1 MEKVSYALGLSI
13 GNNLLGSGI
22 KDLNTEEFIKAV
34 KTVMA
39 GEKPEMTYEEAKQ
52 VLDTFFH
59 DLANKINE
67 KNIQAGKEF
76 LAKNKTQDGVV
87 ELASGLQYQI
97 LTSGSGKSP
106 SITNR
111 VKCHYTGMLL
121 DGTVFDSSVQRG
133 EPAEFGVN
141 QVIAGWTE
149 ALQLMKE
156 GDKWRLFIPSDMAYG
171 ARGAGNSI
179 PPHATLI
186 FDVELPQ
193 LNLSL
198 YKATPLI
205 LAL

>member
-67 KNIQAGKEF
+67 KNIQAGKDF
-76 LAKNKTQDGVV
+76 LAKNKTQEGVV

-186 FDVELPQ
+186 FDVELIEV
-193 LNLSL
+193 
-198 YKATPLI
+198 K
-205 LAL
+205 

>member
-39 GEKPEMTYEEAKQ
+39 GEKPEMSYEEAKQ

-67 KNIQAGKEF
+67 KNIQAGKDF
-76 LAKNKTQDGVV
+76 LAKNKEQEGVV

-97 LTSGSGKSP
+97 LTSGAGKSP

-186 FDVELPQ
+186 FDVELIEV
-193 LNLSL
+193 
-198 YKATPLI
+198 K
-205 LAL
+205 

>member
-22 KDLNTEEFIKAV
+22 KDLNTEKFIKAV

-67 KNIQAGKEF
+67 KNIQAGKDF

-186 FDVELPQ
+186 FDVELIEV
-193 LNLSL
+193 
-198 YKATPLI
+198 K
-205 LAL
+205 

>member
-22 KDLNTEEFIKAV
+22 KDLNTDEFVKAIKA
-34 KTVMA
+34 VMA
-39 GEKPEMTYEEAKQ
+39 GEKPEMSYEEAKQ

-67 KNIQAGKEF
+67 KNIQAGKDF
-76 LAKNKTQDGVV
+76 LAKNKEQEGVI

-97 LTSGSGKSP
+97 LTSGAGKSP

-186 FDVELPQ
+186 FDVELIEV
-193 LNLSL
+193 
-198 YKATPLI
+198 K
-205 LAL
+205 

>member
-22 KDLNTEEFIKAV
+22 KDLNTEEFVKAIKA
-34 KTVMA
+34 VMA
-39 GEKPEMTYEEAKQ
+39 GEKPEMSYEEAKQ
-52 VLDTFFH
+52 VLDTFFQ

-67 KNIQAGKEF
+67 KNIQAGKDF
-76 LAKNKTQDGVV
+76 LAKNKEQDGVV

-97 LTSGSGKSP
+97 LTSGAGKSP

-186 FDVELPQ
+186 FDVELIEV
-193 LNLSL
+193 
-198 YKATPLI
+198 K
-205 LAL
+205 

>member
-22 KDLNTEEFIKAV
+22 KDLNTEEFVKAI

-39 GEKPEMTYEEAKQ
+39 GEKPEMSYEEAKQ

-67 KNIQAGKEF
+67 KNIQAGKDF
-76 LAKNKTQDGVV
+76 LAKNKEQEGVV

-97 LTSGSGKSP
+97 LTSGAGKSP

-186 FDVELPQ
+186 FDVELIEV
-193 LNLSL
+193 
-198 YKATPLI
+198 K
-205 LAL
+205 

>member
-22 KDLNTEEFIKAV
+22 KDLNTEEFVKAIKA
-34 KTVMA
+34 VMA
-39 GEKPEMTYEEAKQ
+39 GEKPEMSYEEAKQ

-67 KNIQAGKEF
+67 KNIQAGKDF
-76 LAKNKTQDGVV
+76 LAKNKEQEGVV

-97 LTSGSGKSP
+97 LTSGAGKSP

-186 FDVELPQ
+186 FDVELIEV
-193 LNLSL
+193 L
-198 YKATPLI
+198 
-205 LAL
+205 

>member
-22 KDLNTEEFIKAV
+22 KDLNTDEFVKAI

-39 GEKPEMTYEEAKQ
+39 GEKPEMSYEEAKQ

-67 KNIQAGKEF
+67 KNIQAGKDF
-76 LAKNKTQDGVV
+76 LAKNNEQEGVV

-97 LTSGSGKSP
+97 LTSGAGKSP

-186 FDVELPQ
+186 FDVELIEV
-193 LNLSL
+193 
-198 YKATPLI
+198 K
-205 LAL
+205 

>member
-22 KDLNTEEFIKAV
+22 KDLNTEEFIKAI

-39 GEKPEMTYEEAKQ
+39 AEKPEMSYEEAKQ

-67 KNIQAGKEF
+67 KNIQAGKDF
-76 LAKNKTQDGVV
+76 LAKNKEQEGVV

-97 LTSGSGKSP
+97 LTSGAGKSP

-121 DGTVFDSSVQRG
+121 DGPVFDSSVQRG

-186 FDVELPQ
+186 FDVELIEV
-193 LNLSL
+193 
-198 YKATPLI
+198 K
-205 LAL
+205 

>member
-22 KDLNTEEFIKAV
+22 KDLNTEEFVKAIKA
-34 KTVMA
+34 VMA
-39 GEKPEMTYEEAKQ
+39 GEKPEMSYEEAKQ

-67 KNIQAGKEF
+67 KNIQAGKDF
-76 LAKNKTQDGVV
+76 LAKNKEQEGVV

-97 LTSGSGKSP
+97 LTSGAGKSP

-171 ARGAGNSI
+171 ARGAGNSL

-186 FDVELPQ
+186 FDVELIEV
-193 LNLSL
+193 
-198 YKATPLI
+198 K
-205 LAL
+205 

>member
-22 KDLNTEEFIKAV
+22 KDLNTEEFVKAIKA
-34 KTVMA
+34 VMA
-39 GEKPEMTYEEAKQ
+39 GEKPEMSYEEAKQ
-52 VLDTFFH
+52 VLDTFFQ

-67 KNIQAGKEF
+67 KNIQAGKDF
-76 LAKNKTQDGVV
+76 LAKNKEQDGVV

-97 LTSGSGKSP
+97 LTSGAGKSP

-156 GDKWRLFIPSDMAYG
+156 GDKWRLFIPSNMAYG

-186 FDVELPQ
+186 FDVELIEV
-193 LNLSL
+193 
-198 YKATPLI
+198 K
-205 LAL
+205 

>member
-22 KDLNTEEFIKAV
+22 KDLNTEEFVKAI

-39 GEKPEMTYEEAKQ
+39 GEKPEMSYEEAKQ

-67 KNIQAGKEF
+67 KNIQAGKDF
-76 LAKNKTQDGVV
+76 LAKNKEQEGVI

-97 LTSGSGKSP
+97 LTSGAGKSP

-186 FDVELPQ
+186 FDVELIEV
-193 LNLSL
+193 
-198 YKATPLI
+198 K
-205 LAL
+205 

>member
-22 KDLNTEEFIKAV
+22 KDLNTEEFVKAIKA
-34 KTVMA
+34 VMA
-39 GEKPEMTYEEAKQ
+39 GEKPEMSYEEAKQ

-67 KNIQAGKEF
+67 KNIQAGKDF
-76 LAKNKTQDGVV
+76 LAKNKEQEGVV

-97 LTSGSGKSP
+97 LTSGTGKSP

-186 FDVELPQ
+186 FDVELIEV
-193 LNLSL
+193 
-198 YKATPLI
+198 K
-205 LAL
+205 

>member
-22 KDLNTEEFIKAV
+22 KDLNTEEFVKAIKA
-34 KTVMA
+34 VMA
-39 GEKPEMTYEEAKQ
+39 GEKPEMSYEEAKQ

-67 KNIQAGKEF
+67 KNIQAGKDF
-76 LAKNKTQDGVV
+76 LAKNKEQEGVV

-97 LTSGSGKSP
+97 LTSGAGKSP

-121 DGTVFDSSVQRG
+121 DGTLVDSSIQRG

-186 FDVELPQ
+186 FDVELIEV
-193 LNLSL
+193 
-198 YKATPLI
+198 K
-205 LAL
+205 

>member
-22 KDLNTEEFIKAV
+22 KDLNTDEFVKAI

-39 GEKPEMTYEEAKQ
+39 GEKPEMSYEEAKQ

-67 KNIQAGKEF
+67 KNIQAGKDF
-76 LAKNKTQDGVV
+76 LAKNKEQEGVV

-97 LTSGSGKSP
+97 LTSGAGKSP

-186 FDVELPQ
+186 FDVELIEV
-193 LNLSL
+193 
-198 YKATPLI
+198 K
-205 LAL
+205 

>member
-22 KDLNTEEFIKAV
+22 KDLNTEEFVKAIKS
-34 KTVMA
+34 VMA
-39 GEKPEMTYEEAKQ
+39 GEKPEMSYEEAKQ

-67 KNIQAGKEF
+67 KNIQAGKDF
-76 LAKNKTQDGVV
+76 LAKNKEQEGVV

-97 LTSGSGKSP
+97 LTSGAGKSP

-186 FDVELPQ
+186 FDVELIEV
-193 LNLSL
+193 
-198 YKATPLI
+198 K
-205 LAL
+205 

>member
-22 KDLNTEEFIKAV
+22 KDLNTDEFVKAIKA
-34 KTVMA
+34 VMA
-39 GEKPEMTYEEAKQ
+39 GEKPEMSYEEAKQ

-67 KNIQAGKEF
+67 KNIQAGKDF
-76 LAKNKTQDGVV
+76 LAKNKEQEGVV

-97 LTSGSGKSP
+97 LTSGTGKSP

-186 FDVELPQ
+186 FDVELIEV
-193 LNLSL
+193 
-198 YKATPLI
+198 K
-205 LAL
+205 

>member
-22 KDLNTEEFIKAV
+22 KDLNTDQFIKAV
-34 KTVMA
+34 NDVIS
-39 GEKPEMTYEEAKQ
+39 GEKPEMSYEEAKQ

-67 KNIQAGKEF
+67 KNIQAGKDF
-76 LAKNKTQDGVV
+76 LAKNKEQDGVV

-97 LTSGSGKSP
+97 LTSGAGKSP

-186 FDVELPQ
+186 FDVELIEV
-193 LNLSL
+193 
-198 YKATPLI
+198 K
-205 LAL
+205 

>member
-39 GEKPEMTYEEAKQ
+39 GEKPEMTEEAKQ

-67 KNIQAGKEF
+67 KNIQAGKDF

-186 FDVELPQ
+186 FDVELIEV
-193 LNLSL
+193 
-198 YKATPLI
+198 K
-205 LAL
+205 

>member
-22 KDLNTEEFIKAV
+22 KDLNTEEFIKAI

-39 GEKPEMTYEEAKQ
+39 AEKPEMSYEEAKQ

-67 KNIQAGKEF
+67 KNIQAGKDF
-76 LAKNKTQDGVV
+76 LAKNKEQEGVV

-97 LTSGSGKSP
+97 LSSGAGKSP

-141 QVIAGWTE
+141 QVITGWTE

-186 FDVELPQ
+186 FDVELIEV
-193 LNLSL
+193 
-198 YKATPLI
+198 K
-205 LAL
+205 

>member
-34 KTVMA
+34 RTVMA
-39 GEKPEMTYEEAKQ
+39 GEKPEMSYEEAKQ

-67 KNIQAGKEF
+67 KNIQAGKDF
-76 LAKNKTQDGVV
+76 LAKNKEQEGVV

-97 LTSGSGKSP
+97 LTSGAGKSP

-186 FDVELPQ
+186 FDVELIEV
-193 LNLSL
+193 
-198 YKATPLI
+198 K
-205 LAL
+205 

>member
-67 KNIQAGKEF
+67 KNIQAGKDF

-186 FDVELPQ
+186 FDVELIEV
-193 LNLSL
+193 
-198 YKATPLI
+198 K
-205 LAL
+205 

>member
-13 GNNLLGSGI
+13 GNNLLSSGI

-39 GEKPEMTYEEAKQ
+39 GEKPEISYEEAKQ
-52 VLDTFFH
+52 TLDTFFH

-76 LAKNKTQDGVV
+76 LEKNKTQEGVV
-87 ELASGLQYQI
+87 ALASGLQYQI

-106 SITNR
+106 STTNR

-186 FDVELPQ
+186 FDVELIEV
-193 LNLSL
+193 
-198 YKATPLI
+198 K
-205 LAL
+205 

>member
-13 GNNLLGSGI
+13 GNNLMGSGI
-22 KDLNTEEFIKAV
+22 KDLNTEEFIKAI

-39 GEKPEMTYEEAKQ
+39 GEKPEMSYQEAKET
-52 VLDTFFH
+52 LDTFFQ

-67 KNIQAGKEF
+67 KNIQAGKDF
-76 LAKNKTQDGVV
+76 LAKNKEQEGVV

-97 LTSGSGKSP
+97 LTSGAGKSP
-106 SITNR
+106 SIANR

-186 FDVELPQ
+186 FDVELIEV
-193 LNLSL
+193 
-198 YKATPLI
+198 K
-205 LAL
+205 

>member
-22 KDLNTEEFIKAV
+22 KDLNTEEFIKAI

-39 GEKPEMTYEEAKQ
+39 GEKPEMSYEEAKQ

-67 KNIQAGKEF
+67 KNIQAGKDF
-76 LAKNKTQDGVV
+76 LAKNKEQEGVV

-97 LTSGSGKSP
+97 LTSGAGKSP

-186 FDVELPQ
+186 FDVELIEV
-193 LNLSL
+193 
-198 YKATPLI
+198 K
-205 LAL
+205 

>member
-67 KNIQAGKEF
+67 KNIQAGKDF
-76 LAKNKTQDGVV
+76 LSKNKTQDGVV

-186 FDVELPQ
+186 FDVELIEV
-193 LNLSL
+193 
-198 YKATPLI
+198 K
-205 LAL
+205 

>member
-22 KDLNTEEFIKAV
+22 KDLNTEEFVKAIKA
-34 KTVMA
+34 VMA
-39 GEKPEMTYEEAKQ
+39 GEKPEMSYEEAKQ

-67 KNIQAGKEF
+67 KNIQAGKDF
-76 LAKNKTQDGVV
+76 LAKNKEQEGVV

-97 LTSGSGKSP
+97 LTSGAGKSP

-186 FDVELPQ
+186 FDVELIEV
-193 LNLSL
+193 
-198 YKATPLI
+198 K
-205 LAL
+205 

>member
-22 KDLNTEEFIKAV
+22 KDLNTDEFVKAIKAV
-34 KTVMA
+34 MT
-39 GEKPEMTYEEAKQ
+39 GEKPEMSYEEAKQ

-67 KNIQAGKEF
+67 KNIQAGKDF
-76 LAKNKTQDGVV
+76 LAKNKEQEGVV

-97 LTSGSGKSP
+97 LTSGAGKSP

-186 FDVELPQ
+186 FDVELIEV
-193 LNLSL
+193 
-198 YKATPLI
+198 K
-205 LAL
+205 

>member
-22 KDLNTEEFIKAV
+22 KDLNTEEFVKAIKA
-34 KTVMA
+34 VMA
-39 GEKPEMTYEEAKQ
+39 GEKPEMSYEEAKQ

-67 KNIQAGKEF
+67 KNIQAGKDF
-76 LAKNKTQDGVV
+76 LAKNKEQEGVV

-186 FDVELPQ
+186 FDVELIEV
-193 LNLSL
+193 
-198 YKATPLI
+198 K
-205 LAL
+205 

>member
-22 KDLNTEEFIKAV
+22 KDLNTEEFVKAIKA
-34 KTVMA
+34 VMA
-39 GEKPEMTYEEAKQ
+39 GEKPEMSYEEAKQ

-67 KNIQAGKEF
+67 KNIQAGKDF
-76 LAKNKTQDGVV
+76 LAKNKEQEGVV

-97 LTSGSGKSP
+97 LTSGAGKSP

-121 DGTVFDSSVQRG
+121 DGTVFDSSIQRG

-186 FDVELPQ
+186 FDVELIEV
-193 LNLSL
+193 
-198 YKATPLI
+198 K
-205 LAL
+205 

>member
-186 FDVELPQ
+186 FDVELIEV
-193 LNLSL
+193 
-198 YKATPLI
+198 K
-205 LAL
+205 

>member
-13 GNNLLGSGI
+13 GNNLMGSGI
-22 KDLNTEEFIKAV
+22 KDLNTEEFIKAI
-34 KTVMA
+34 KTVMT
-39 GEKPEMTYEEAKQ
+39 GEKPEMSYQEAKET
-52 VLDTFFH
+52 LDTFFQ

-67 KNIQAGKEF
+67 KNIQAGKDF
-76 LAKNKTQDGVV
+76 LAKNKEQEGVV

-97 LTSGSGKSP
+97 LTSGAGKSP

-186 FDVELPQ
+186 FDVELIEV
-193 LNLSL
+193 
-198 YKATPLI
+198 K
-205 LAL
+205 

>member
-39 GEKPEMTYEEAKQ
+39 GEKPEMSYEEAKQ

-67 KNIQAGKEF
+67 KNIQAGKDF
-76 LAKNKTQDGVV
+76 LAKNKEQDGVV

-186 FDVELPQ
+186 FDVELIEV
-193 LNLSL
+193 
-198 YKATPLI
+198 K
-205 LAL
+205 